1 VSDSDFEKLKEG
13 VDTSREPGQR
23 VMILH
28 GFKPEE
34 VERLIQLMR
43 AGAFPQCILGVTT
56 PVSLK
61 WTLNELI
68 NKLEEEHYFIMQRR
82 AAEEKRKAQ
91 EEGDYHEN

>member
-1 VSDSDFEKLKEG
+1 MSESDFEKLKEG
-13 VDTSREPGQR
+13 IEVREPGQR

-43 AGAFPQCILGVTT
+43 AGAFPQSILGVTT

-61 WTLNELI
+61 WTLQELI
-68 NKLEEEHYFIMQRR
+68 DKLEKEHFFIMQRR
-82 AAEEKRKAQ
+82 AEEERKRAQ
-91 EEGDYHEN
+91 EEGEYHEN